1 MNNQASAQAYW
12 VLRLLNLPRVGN
24 VKVRKILDFCRA
36 GGLSISEFIERVLGG
51 AEKTT
56 VLESGYLDELRGEDR
71 FVDEQWEALQEA
83 HVEPLLIGT
92 EHYPSEKM
100 HLLNNR
106 APVLLFARGN
116 LDLME
121 KPSLG
126 FCGSR
131 KASEKGLRTAWD
143 ISDQMARRG
152 VNIVSGYASGVD
164 MTTHKTA
171 LEAGGS
177 TTIVLAEGILHF
189 RIKKAVRELFD
200 ESRIL
205 VLSEFLP
212 RLPWSVRNAM
222 QRNSTICALS
232 DAMVLI
238 EAEERGGS
246 INAGRACL
254 EMQRPLFAPVY
265 EGMPKSAT
273 GNVILLEKGAYE
285 LKKSRKT
292 DRANLL
298 RVEQLLFRSDNPEK
312 SYHADLSPDA
322 EQLAL
327 FEDAAPYNASKKNS

>member
-1 MNNQASAQAYW
+1 MNTQAFSQAYW

-24 VKVRKILDFCRA
+24 AKVRKILDLCKA
-36 GGLSISEFIERVLGG
+36 GGFSVSEFIERILGG
-51 AEKTT
+51 AEKTSL
-56 VLESGYLDELRGEDR
+56 LEPGHLDELGGENR
-71 FVDEQWEALQEA
+71 LVDKQWEALQED
-83 HVEPLLIGT
+83 HVEPLLFGT
-92 EHYPSEKM
+92 ERYPTEKM
-100 HLLNNR
+100 HTLNNR
-106 APVLLFARGN
+106 APVLLFAKGN
-116 LDLME
+116 LDLLE

-143 ISDQMARRG
+143 IADQMARKG

-164 MTTHKTA
+164 MTTHRTA

-177 TTIVLAEGILHF
+177 TTIVLAEGILNF
-189 RIKKAVRELFD
+189 KIKKAIKELFD
-200 ESRIL
+200 ELRIL

-222 QRNSTICALS
+222 QRNSTICVLS

-246 INAGRACL
+246 ISAGRACL

-273 GNVILLEKGAYE
+273 GNVILLEKGAHE
-285 LKKSRKT
+285 LKKSRRT
-292 DRANLL
+292 DRANLI
-298 RVEQLLFRSDNPEK
+298 RIEQLLFRGDNDEK
-312 SYHADLSPDA
+312 GYPADLNPDA

-327 FEDAAPYNASKKNS
+327 FEDAAPYKISNKDS